1 MGFIDRMCSRYAEK
15 ASTPEAKERLRSPL
29 EHELIARLQALLG
42 TEAEREPM
50 RLSLRFSGLVQ
61 GVGFR
66 WTNQSIARELHATG
80 WVKNLADGTVA
91 MELQGRPA
99 QIIRHLDALHASY
112 GRVGC
117 RVWLEECVDCSVVF
131 DEKDF
136 EVRF

>member
-1 MGFIDRMCSRYAEK
+1 MGFIDRICSRYAEK

-29 EHELIARLQALLG
+29 EHELIKRLQDMLA
-42 TEAEREPM
+42 TDATQATM
-50 RLSLRFSGLVQ
+50 RLALTFSGLVQ

-66 WTNQSIARELHATG
+66 WTNQGIARELHETG

-91 MELQGRPA
+91 MELQGTPA
-99 QIIRHLDALHASY
+99 QIIRHLDTLHANY

-117 RVWLEECVDCSVVF
+117 RVWLEQCADCSVVF
-131 DEKDF
+131 DEDDF